1 MVSGGID
8 MKLMVPLKDGRTLE
22 FEGEPDEL
30 IAAAEKIVRS
40 TGSQIAMKVSSEQTT
55 TSNPALSGSRRWT
68 EQSTKKLW
76 GLLYG
81 EQAKVVRFLVERG
94 GQSTY
99 EELTK
104 HMGYGAQH
112 LSGILSPL
120 TRNSQTATGD
130 RLARLVDWRID
141 QNAKRQYYIDP
152 EALVFLQHLVKG
164 GK

>member
-1 MVSGGID
+1 
-8 MKLMVPLKDGRTLE
+8 MKLMVPLTDGRSLT
-22 FEGEPDEL
+22 FEGEADEL
-30 IAAAEKIVRS
+30 ISVAERIVKNN
-40 TGSQIAMKVSSEQTT
+40 GSQIAAVPVSKGSAAIQ
-55 TSNPALSGSRRWT
+55 SAAGSRRWT

-81 EQAKVVRFLVERG
+81 EQAKLVKFLVDKG
-94 GQSTY
+94 GQATY

-130 RLARLVDWRID
+130 RLARLVDWKID
-141 QNAKRQYYIDP
+141 KNAKRQYYI
-152 EALVFLQHLVKG
+152 EQQALPFLQQLVRAG
-164 GK
+164 